1 MRELRLG
8 TWLVTTVV
16 LALGCDSSRPPDPD
30 TGVGIMDSG
39 MPPDPDSGGTTMDAG
54 RDSGGSTGSCGPA
67 GECDISN
74 PTSCGTGNAC
84 LLQGGTATGWMTMCF
99 PAGTGVDGTACDP
112 TMAGQ
117 CAEGFGCN
125 DGVCR
130 HWCCGIADCPIG
142 QICNIFAGAGPA
154 GMEVGLCLLP
164 DGCTLVPPQTG
175 CDAGEACNLTG
186 AGETVCDP
194 AGTAT
199 EGMACEFRNSCVA
212 GHACINTDGGSASC
226 RQYCDMAAATPCAD
240 GFMCAGLTG
249 APTGV
254 GVCVPMT

>member
-8 TWLVTTVV
+8 TWLVSSIV
-16 LALGCDSSRPPDPD
+16 LALGCDSPRNPDPD
-30 TGVGIMDSG
+30 TGVAVMDSG
-39 MPPDPDSGGTTMDAG
+39 MPGPDTGTPTMDAG
-54 RDSGGSTGSCGPA
+54 RDAGGGSSCGPA

-74 PTSCGTGNAC
+74 ASSCGAGNAC
-84 LLQGGTATGWMTMCF
+84 LLQGGTATGWSTMCF

-125 DGVCR
+125 NGTCR
-130 HWCCGIADCPIG
+130 HWCCSISDCPIG

-175 CDAGEACNLTG
+175 CDAGEACNLTAG
-186 AGETVCDP
+186 GETVCDT
-194 AGTAT
+194 AGTST
-199 EGMACEFRNSCVA
+199 VGMTCMFRNSCVP
-212 GHACINTDGGSASC
+212 GLACISTDGGDAAC
-226 RQYCDMAAATPCAD
+226 RQYCDMAAATPCPD

-249 APTGV
+249 APAGV
-254 GVCVPMT
+254 GVCVPTP